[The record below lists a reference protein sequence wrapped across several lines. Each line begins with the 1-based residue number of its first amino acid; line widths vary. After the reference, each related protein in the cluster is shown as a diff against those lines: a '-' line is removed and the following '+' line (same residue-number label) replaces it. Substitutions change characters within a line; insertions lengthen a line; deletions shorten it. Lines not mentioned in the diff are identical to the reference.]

1 MNKKIFLFS
10 LSLILMLSLSAQQK
24 VLIQTSKGDIVLKLY
39 EETPVHRD
47 NFIKLVKEGFY
58 DSTLFHRVIA
68 NFMVQGGDPQSKNA
82 SANRL
87 LGNGG
92 PGYTLEAEI
101 KKEFIHKKGALAAA
115 RQPDNTNPKRRSSG
129 SQFYLVQGRTY
140 PKQYLSRFEEERETP
155 YTEEQKEIYANI
167 GGTPHLDGQY
177 TVFGEVV
184 SGLTVV
190 DDIAAV
196 TTNNADRPTKDVV
209 ITKMKL
215 ID

>member
-1 MNKKIFLFS
+1 
-10 LSLILMLSLSAQQK
+10 MLSLSAQQK